1 MRMFHTTI
9 SGRNRYLIGGV
20 MTPPYIFMIE
30 VNPMHGMTKRE
41 YQITDEQQIIAIL
54 DAGKVLHLGLAVDN
68 EPYVVPM
75 NYGYVLE
82 AGKLV
87 LYLHS
92 ALRGKK
98 LDMIRANSRVFFEID
113 CDLMPFEG
121 KVPCQYGL
129 AYSSVMGRG
138 KAVIVEDVVEKKKAM
153 SVLMKT
159 QTGKNF
165 TFEDR
170 LVSIVAVIRID
181 VSEYTAKHRPLPEK
195 MR

>member
-1 MRMFHTTI
+1 MQ
-9 SGRNRYLIGGV
+9 
-20 MTPPYIFMIE
+20 
-30 VNPMHGMTKRE
+30 GMTKRE
-41 YQITDEQQIIAIL
+41 RQITDPQQIRDIF

-75 NYGYVLE
+75 NYGYNWE
-82 AGKLV
+82 GERPV

-92 ALRGKK
+92 ALKGKK
-98 LDMIRANSRVFFEID
+98 LDMIRTNPKVFFEID
-113 CDLMPFEG
+113 CDLTPFEG
-121 KVPCQYGL
+121 AVPCQYGM

-138 KAVIVEDVVEKKKAM
+138 TARIVEDVEEKKEAM
-153 SVLMKT
+153 SMLMKT
-159 QTGKNF
+159 QTGKDF

-181 VSEYTAKHRPLPEK
+181 VAEFTAKHRPLPEK